1 MVTRL
6 RRLLALVLSVAL
18 VAAAPAP
25 AGADPGATSTA
36 SVGPPAAVH
45 RITLVT
51 GDVVELSTF
60 ADGRQV
66 ATVDDAASPKRRGYH
81 ISDQDGDVYVVPL
94 EALPYVASGRV
105 DRALFDVTDLVA
117 DGYHDAA
124 RGDLPLLL
132 TGTLAR
138 AGARTA
144 VPAVPAGATRRR
156 DLPGVGAV
164 AVTERKAGARAFWDA
179 VTGGHPNTTGPRTL
193 ADGVGRIWLDR
204 RVHADLTDS
213 VPQIG
218 ASVAWRSGY
227 DGQGVKVAVLDTGY
241 DPHHPDLKG
250 KVVGA
255 ANFTPESGPTDAT
268 DRFGHGT
275 HVAATIAGRGRA
287 GRPGGRGV
295 APGAS
300 LLVGKVLDQY
310 GSGDLSWIMAGMEW
324 AVDQGARVVNVSI
337 GAPAYEGPDPI
348 SDAVD
353 ALTARTGA
361 LFVVSAGNS
370 GPGLQTVTTPGTAA
384 SALTVGAVSKQDE
397 IASFSSRGPRLGD
410 GVVKPEITAPGVGI
424 VAARAA
430 GTSLGEVVDA
440 SYTSMSG
447 TSMAAP
453 HVAGAAALLAQKHPD
468 WRADRLKATLVS
480 SATDPRGAPVWE
492 QGAGRVDVPAA
503 LDQKVSVASATVALG
518 KVPSDAPTR
527 RATVGYRNDGDR
539 PVTLTLAAEARS
551 AGADDRRAA
560 LSVSPRTLTVPAHG
574 RAEATVTLDP
584 GRTNPGGYAGL
595 ITARTDGRELR
606 TPVGFAV
613 VPPVHTLTIEAV
625 DRDGKA
631 AQGFLNRA
639 EVWNLDT
646 GETSFAFF
654 SDGTARVE
662 LPAGRYQVMTDVL
675 SLDAG
680 GWPKDV
686 SQFGE
691 PELTLDRDRALRYDA
706 RTATEVRVDT
716 PEATATSRFALTWH
730 RTTATRSRLSGSS
743 YNPDTVD
750 RAYAAPTGPV
760 TTGTFQYLIRWDLV
774 APPLT
779 AEIAGSPGTALT
791 RPRLVEGARPLDGR
805 LTTRLVDGGA
815 GTSTELTDARDAAV
829 LLRYST
835 AEAVPGQLAAAREAG
850 AKVVLLAPDEPG
862 LHYADAGGASVPAY
876 WIQPADADR
885 LRERLAAGAV
895 TIALHGQ
902 PRSPYRYDLL
912 LVEPAGIPRDLHYTA
927 RDLRLAT
934 VDTEFHQYRADMAAM
949 ESRAGFPDGV
959 ATAFAFAR
967 PVDGAGRR
975 TDHLSTQAVT
985 WRGSA
990 VVELV
995 GAGQSVGAMWGPQR
1009 RLRPGDRVREVWFPA
1024 LLRPAVPPTLPNYA
1038 YGAPPNRFH
1047 DAIRVGIPQYA
1058 DGDGSQYGWV
1068 DSRYQQAELVL
1079 RRGDT
1084 VLGRSTRSS
1093 EQFTVPHRPGWYRLS
1108 LDVTGLPGA
1117 TALRDTS
1124 TATHTAWT
1132 FRSAAPKDDQPIVL
1146 PLIQLAYDIDTDLTN
1161 TVRADRAYPLQVR
1174 PGYQPGAAGPGGF
1187 DLVVQVSYDDGT
1199 HWRVVSL
1206 RGAAASV
1213 PPAPVGARF
1222 ASVRVTARDRAGN
1235 RIEQTVIR
1243 AWKVRR

>member
-1 MVTRL
+1 MVTSL
-6 RRLLALVLSVAL
+6 RRLLALVVSAAL

-25 AGADPGATSTA
+25 AGADPSTTTTTTTVA
-36 SVGPPAAVH
+36 GPPAAVH
-45 RITLVT
+45 QVTLVT

-60 ADGRQV
+60 TDGRQV
-66 ATVDDAASPKRRGYH
+66 ATVDDTAGPERLGYH
-81 ISDQDGDVYVVPL
+81 ISEQDGDVYVVPV
-94 EALPYVASGRV
+94 EALPYVSSGRI
-105 DRALFDVTDLVA
+105 DRALFDITDLVA

-124 RGDLPLLL
+124 RDDLPLLV
-132 TGTLAR
+132 TGTPAR
-138 AGARTA
+138 AGARAA
-144 VPAVPAGATRRR
+144 VPAVPAGVTRRR

-179 VTGGHPNTTGPRTL
+179 VTGGHPGATGPRTL
-193 ADGVGRIWLDR
+193 AGGVGRIWLDR

-218 ASVAWRSGY
+218 APVAWRSGY

-250 KVVGA
+250 KVVRA
-255 ANFTPESGPTDAT
+255 ANFTPESGLTDVT

-287 GRPGGRGV
+287 GRPSGKGV

-300 LLVGKVLDQY
+300 LLVGKVLDQN
-310 GSGDLSWIMAGMEW
+310 GSGELSWVMAGMEW
-324 AVDQGARVVNVSI
+324 AVGQGARVVNVSI
-337 GAPAYEGPDPI
+337 GAPASEGPDPI
-348 SDAVD
+348 TEAVD

-370 GPGLQTVTTPGTAA
+370 GPGVQTITTPGTAA

-397 IASFSSRGPRLGD
+397 IPSFSSRGPRLGD

-480 SATDPRGAPVWE
+480 SATDPRDAPVWE
-492 QGAGRVDVPAA
+492 QGAGRVDVPTA
-503 LDQKVSVASATVALG
+503 LAQQVSVASATVALG
-518 KVPSDAPTR
+518 KVSSDASTQ
-527 RATVGYRNDGDR
+527 RATVGYRNDGDN
-539 PVTLTLAAEARS
+539 PVTLTLAAGARV

-560 LSVSPRTLTVPAHG
+560 LSISPRTLTVPAHG
-574 RAEATVTLDP
+574 RAEAAVTLDP
-584 GRTNPGGYAGL
+584 GRTHPGGYAGL
-595 ITARTDGRELR
+595 ITARAAGHELR

-613 VPPVHTLTIEAV
+613 VPPVHTLTIEAF

-631 AQGFLNRA
+631 AHGFSSRA

-654 SDGTARVE
+654 SEGTARVE
-662 LPAGRYQVMTDVL
+662 LPAGRYHVMTDVL

-716 PEATATSRFALTWH
+716 PEPTVTSRFALSWQ

-743 YNPDTVD
+743 YNQATV
-750 RAYAAPTGPV
+750 RRVYAAPTRPV
-760 TTGTFQYLIRWDLV
+760 TTGTFQYFVRWDLT

-779 AEIAGSPGTALT
+779 AEVSGGMTLT
-791 RPRLVEGARPLDGR
+791 EPRLLDGAQALDGR

-815 GTSTELTDARDAAV
+815 GTSSELAGARDAAV

-850 AKVVLLAPDEPG
+850 AKIVLLAPEEPG
-862 LHYADAGGASVPAY
+862 LHYADAVGASVPAY

-885 LRERLAAGAV
+885 LRERLAAGGV
-895 TIALHGQ
+895 TIALHGR
-902 PRSPYRYDLL
+902 PYTPYRYDLL

-934 VDTEFHQYRADMAAM
+934 VDTEFHQYRADMVAT

-959 ATAFAFAR
+959 TTAFAFSRA
-967 PVDGAGRR
+967 VGGAGRR
-975 TDHLSTQAVT
+975 TEHVSTQAVT
-985 WRGSA
+985 WQGSA
-990 VVELV
+990 VVESV
-995 GAGQSVGAMWGPQR
+995 APGQSVGAMWGPQR

-1024 LLRPAVPPTLPNYA
+1024 LLRPAVPRTLPNYA

-1058 DGDGSQYGWV
+1058 DGDGNQYGWV
-1068 DSRYQQAELVL
+1068 DGRYQRAELVL
-1079 RRGDT
+1079 RRGDA

-1117 TALRDTS
+1117 AVLRDTS

-1132 FRSAAPKDDQPIVL
+1132 FRSAAPKDDHPVVL

-1161 TVRADRAYPLQVR
+1161 TVRADRAYPLLVR
-1174 PGYQPGAAGPGGF
+1174 PGYQPGAEGPGRF
-1187 DLVVQVSYDDGT
+1187 DLAVQVSYDDGA
-1199 HWRVVSL
+1199 HWRAAPL

-1213 PPAPVGARF
+1213 PPAPAGAGF

-1243 AWKVRR
+1243 AWKVRG